1 MGLMDKAKE
10 AAQQAAASRQESA
23 AQQTAVREQSQQ
35 AARAVTAACPGKHYI
50 TDVNRGSINMN
61 AWAGKLNQMY
71 EQGYRL
77 AHVLEQ
83 DGNTVQVYE
92 HHFH

>member
-10 AAQQAAASRQESA
+10 QRAAVEAGRQQVAELARG
-23 AQQTAVREQSQQ
+23 AV
-35 AARAVTAACPGKHYI
+35 ADCPMPSTHYS
-50 TDVNRGSINMN
+50 TEVNKGSINMT
-61 AWAGKLNQMY
+61 AWQGKLNQMY
-71 EQGYRL
+71 QAGYKL